1 MTALLDPD
9 DPVVRTATLG
19 KRVED
24 FLNTDIGKY
33 LIARAEEESQQALDK
48 LKVVSPWRRS
58 RIRDLQ
64 AQVWRAESFQ
74 QWLGNAIVEG
84 QHALEMLQDEA

>member
-1 MTALLDPD
+1 MPLDPE

-19 KRVED
+19 KQVED

-33 LIARAEEESQQALDK
+33 LIGRAEEESQQALDK
-48 LKVVSPWRRS
+48 LKVVSPWRRT